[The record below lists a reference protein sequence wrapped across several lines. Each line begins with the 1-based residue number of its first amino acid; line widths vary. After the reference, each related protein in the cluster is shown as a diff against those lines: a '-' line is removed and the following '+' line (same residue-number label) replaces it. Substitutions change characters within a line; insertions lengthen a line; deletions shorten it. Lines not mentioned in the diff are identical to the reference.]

1 MGQVEADI
9 WDAQKQRLAALFARV
24 GHIPALGDCRGV
36 RISGPIHV
44 SGHARLFLCALPHR
58 AETFLAKCFYLSGT
72 ERADI
77 EDARHQ
83 YEALVHLNETRGAT
97 SGFNLVQPFHLFA
110 DEGIIAQSWI
120 EGKSL
125 DRAFGDA
132 TFSIG
137 RLMEH
142 VAAAGTWLG
151 HFHRFGR
158 DGRTA
163 TVSGTLMDEIADQA
177 KPLGPRGRV
186 LNEAVQTL
194 RNSPLADGR
203 TLQPVTTL
211 HCDFKPANVIVAK
224 DGVCAIDFQ
233 LSTRASIY
241 FDLAHFLNSL
251 AIDTMKARR
260 ASLLLRARQMQR
272 AFIAG
277 YERVAGPIDPLIL
290 AYYLTYDLSRYM
302 VQHGDA
308 QTTGLAGR
316 GKWWAMGRLLA
327 LRLARFRALDRRR
340 ATGAT

>member
-9 WDAQKQRLAALFARV
+9 WDAQKQRLAALFARA
-24 GHIPALGDCRGV
+24 GHIPALGDCRGA

-44 SGHARLFLCALPHR
+44 SGHARLFLCSLPQK
-58 AETFLAKCFYLSGT
+58 ADPFLAKCFYVSGT

-77 EDARHQ
+77 EEARDQ
-83 YEALVHLNETRGAT
+83 YEALVLLNETRGAT

-110 DEGIIAQSWI
+110 DEGIIVQSWI

-132 TFSIG
+132 TFSV
-137 RLMEH
+137 RQLTDH

-151 HFHRFGR
+151 HFHRFGS

-163 TVSGTLMDEIADQA
+163 MVSGTLMDEIDEGAR
-177 KPLGPRGRV
+177 PLGRRAR
-186 LNEAVQTL
+186 LLSEAVQLL
-194 RNSPLADGR
+194 RNSPLAGGK
-203 TLQPVTTL
+203 TVQPVTTL
-211 HCDFKPANVIVAK
+211 HCDFKPANVITAK
-224 DGVCAIDFQ
+224 DGVWAIDFQ

-260 ASLLLRARQMQR
+260 PGLLLQARQMHR
-272 AFIAG
+272 AFSAG

-302 VQHGDA
+302 VQYGNA
-308 QTTGLAGR
+308 QTAGLAGR
-316 GKWWAMGRLLA
+316 GRWWAMERLLS
-327 LRLARFRALDRRR
+327 LRLAGFRALDRR
-340 ATGAT
+340 TT